1 MKDIVAVGTPHPKK
15 GVALNPKVLGRR
27 LTDINEM
34 LWKTTDMSE
43 HSMPSL
49 VKPKGLKTKRKV
61 LLATPEECRESEF
74 LHRPGAPPDEEL
86 VGEGVSPRL
95 THTDCEDTM
104 CSICEEF
111 QEPQLSFAERRKIS
125 QEGEYTI
132 AKYGRKMSDIMM
144 AAPNAN
150 QEVDDKSVRYAKK
163 ASLEME
169 RYMRSQGLVKISNDQ
184 VTMTR
189 NMARISTQ
197 IN

>member
-1 MKDIVAVGTPHPKK
+1 
-15 GVALNPKVLGRR
+15 
-27 LTDINEM
+27 
-34 LWKTTDMSE
+34 MSE
-43 HSMPSL
+43 HSMPNL
-49 VKPKGLKTKRKV
+49 VKPKRLKGKRKV
-61 LLATPEECRESEF
+61 LLATPAESRESEF
-74 LHRPGAPPDEEL
+74 LHRPGAPPDGDL
-86 VGEGVSPRL
+86 VGDGVSPRL
-95 THTDCEDTM
+95 TQIDSTL
-104 CSICEEF
+104 CSISEEF

-132 AKYGRKMSDIMM
+132 AKYGRKMSDVMM

-197 IN
+197 MNWSHYEKPMATGHKSNFL